1 MPAPVGEELIRMLAA
16 VADLEIPD
24 EDMGLVE
31 AYLTNVLSDAASLR
45 RLPLAEVEPIVT
57 MDPRWL

>member
-1 MPAPVGEELIRMLAA
+1 MPPEVGPELIRMLAA

-24 EDMGLVE
+24 EDVGLISD
-31 AYLTNVLSDAASLR
+31 YLANVLSDAAALR
-45 RLPLAEVEPIVT
+45 ALPYGDVEPIVT

>member
-1 MPAPVGEELIRMLAA
+1 MLAPVGEDLIRMLAA

-24 EDMGLVE
+24 EDMALVE
-31 AYLTNVLSDAASLR
+31 SYLTNVLSDAASLR
-45 RLPLAEVEPIVT
+45 RLRLAEVEPIVT

>member
-1 MPAPVGEELIRMLAA
+1 MLAA

-24 EDMGLVE
+24 EDIGLVE
-31 AYLTNVLSDAASLR
+31 AYLSNVLSDAASLR
-45 RLPLAEVEPIVT
+45 GLPLAAVEPIVT

>member
-1 MPAPVGEELIRMLAA
+1 MLMPVGFELIGMLAS

-24 EDMGLVE
+24 EDMELVA

-45 RLPLAEVEPIVT
+45 QLPLAEVEPIVT
-57 MDPRWL
+57 MDPRWR